1 MAGTGPRGS
10 LERLEWSNVWDAR
23 ADGTL
28 GTEKAEMQGM
38 VDDDIDTSK
47 AVVAVMAVMGW
58 VGPLMGAVLLYRQ
71 ILERSAPKAKFLIID
86 GQAARNPKKC
96 RSSNAKSCGEGRA
109 ITTARR

>member
-58 VGPLMGAVLLYRQ
+58 VGPLMGAVLVDRRILGRRQ
-71 ILERSAPKAKFLIID
+71 KQSR
-86 GQAARNPKKC
+86 
-96 RSSNAKSCGEGRA
+96 
-109 ITTARR
+109 